1 MSSIIDVPSVEI
13 VETQRAK
20 KSKRVGPDGKMMRRL
35 CAMCTDRD
43 FRAIKSA
50 ITERSSISHAKAF
63 DLDNIGDMTNH
74 SDDEINGIV
83 LSLICQE
90 WLEKLEKNS

>member
-1 MSSIIDVPSVEI
+1 MSSIIDVPP
-13 VETQRAK
+13 VETQLAK
-20 KSKRVGPDGKMMRRL
+20 KSKRVGPDGKIMRRL
-35 CAMCTDRD
+35 CAMCIDRD

-63 DLDNIGDMTNH
+63 GLDNIGDMTGN

-83 LSLICQE
+83 LGQICME
-90 WLEKLEKNS
+90 WLEKLERNP